1 MPRSSMI
8 RYTCECG
15 TEYTSPVYQT
25 VNVSLE
31 PHLLYQLLAGL
42 LNVAVCPNCGR
53 KTAAALPFVY
63 HDMARGL
70 FAYVHPNADASDET
84 RERLLDRLREVYDS
98 AVEESERILAERH
111 GATARRGAPQQP
123 HVRRLSPGDELAAR
137 LEPDAPP
144 MQVIF
149 GLEDLIALVDSLLE
163 PEERLGRAALSA
175 QMADPDVRERVLTL
189 AHGLAQ
195 RLDLQVE
202 TEGAS
207 HDFTIWLYGPRSR
220 VSLLNQQAD

>member
-25 VNVSLE
+25 VNVTIE

-70 FAYVHPNADASDET
+70 FAYVHPDADAPEET
-84 RERLLDRLREVYDS
+84 RERLLERLRDVYDE
-98 AVEESERILAERH
+98 AVVESERILRQR
-111 GATARRGAPQQP
+111 GATLGAGAPKP
-123 HVRRLSPGDELAAR
+123 TVRRRTPGDDLAAR
-137 LEPDAPP
+137 LEPNTPP

-149 GLEDLIALVDSLLE
+149 GAENLIALVDSLLE
-163 PEERLGRAALSA
+163 PGERLGRAALSA
-175 QMADPDVRERVLTL
+175 RDAESAARERILTL
-189 AHGLAQ
+189 AHALAD
-195 RLDLQVE
+195 RLDLQIE
-202 TEGAS
+202 TEGVGR
-207 HDFTIWLYGPRSR
+207 DFTVWLYGPRSR
-220 VSLLNQQAD
+220 VGLLNQRPGDD